1 MSVKAGIVLSALF
14 LAVAV
19 AFGAFGAHALKGKV
33 DAYYMA
39 VYEKAVLYHFIHGL
53 GALIISLFVFIKPEY
68 ARLLWVVGL
77 LLVST
82 IVFSGSLYILVLTG
96 VKSWGAVT
104 PIGGLGFIISWL
116 LLAVFF
122 VV

>member
-1 MSVKAGIVLSALF
+1 MSVKMGVVISALF

-19 AFGAFGAHALKGKV
+19 AFGAFGAHALKGKM
-33 DAYYMA
+33 DAYYLA

-53 GALIISLFVFIKPEY
+53 AALVISLFVFLKPEFS
-68 ARLLWVVGL
+68 RLMWVVGL
-77 LLVST
+77 LLIST
-82 IVFSGSLYILVLTG
+82 IVFSGSLYVLVLTG

-122 VV
+122 LV